1 MNCGY
6 HVKKK
11 PRDKKNKIQYSHTPH
26 TLSIFPLTEVRSEG
40 NQNIRTFI
48 LILNIIVTK
57 TKTKTQLNTK
67 AY

>member
-6 HVKKK
+6 HVKKR
-11 PRDKKNKIQYSHTPH
+11 PRDKKQNPVLSHTSH
-26 TLSIFPLTEVRSEG
+26 TLYLSPHG

-57 TKTKTQLNTK
+57 TKSNPTQYKGILK
-67 AY
+67 V